1 MSKWLAAIAACIP
14 LAVHSADP
22 PAGVV
27 GKDGWLFYRYELI
40 DPSLAADSRTTVQ
53 LIARLASV
61 LARND
66 IALLVTLVPVKMRI
80 YASHLPDD
88 FKLTPYMNRQYDEL
102 ADLFRARKVKFADL
116 NGPFLASPKRDGDTP
131 LFLRLDTHWSPVGA
145 LAAAEAIKSA
155 IDADPA
161 LKSIVDAVPAR
172 KATLTWSPQQK
183 PLPVNDLVPQLPKG
197 APSFPPETVLSF
209 TVEREKIP
217 TGLLD
222 DAAGPRITL
231 VGSSYSSDWTLFPD
245 ALRYALQRDVL
256 SISVPANRGSWAGIE
271 SYLRDES
278 FQGQPPK
285 LIVWEWPERDMHAP
299 PDFRYREARYRIDN
313 TEWLLRAAAWA
324 TFRCDAASATVK
336 SMTGKLA
343 TPGAS
348 TDSDFVEISFSRPLD
363 KLEYFS
369 AQVLTDGSA
378 RVRIEATGPGAKP
391 RTFDVESVDAAEA
404 HVLKTPLFSGGKGY
418 DKVRLYPGK
427 THRFSVA
434 QARVCRQMEGLL
446 E

>member
-1 MSKWLAAIAACIP
+1 MSKWLAALAACIP
-14 LAVHSADP
+14 FAVAAADP
-22 PAGVV
+22 PPGVV

-53 LIARLASV
+53 LISRLAKV
-61 LARND
+61 LARSD
-66 IALLVTLVPVKMRI
+66 VALLVTLVPVKMRV
-80 YASHLPDD
+80 YSGHLPDD
-88 FKLTPYMNRQYDEL
+88 FKLTPYMSRQYDEL
-102 ADLFRARKVKFADL
+102 ADLFRARKVAFADL
-116 NGPFLASPKRDGDTP
+116 NGPFLASPKRESDTP
-131 LFLRLDTHWSPVGA
+131 LFLRLDTHWSPTGA
-145 LAAAEAIKSA
+145 LAAAEAIKAA

-161 LKSIVDAVPAR
+161 LKAIVDSVPVH
-172 KATLTWSPQQK
+172 KATLAWSEQK
-183 PLPVNDLVPQLPKG
+183 TKLPVNDLVPQLPKG
-197 APSFPPETVLSF
+197 APSFAPETVLSF
-209 TVEREKIP
+209 IVEREKVP

-245 ALRYALQRDVL
+245 ALRYALQRDML
-256 SISVPANRGSWAGIE
+256 SISVPANRGSWVGME

-278 FQGQPPK
+278 FQAQPPK

-299 PDFRYREARYRIDN
+299 PDFKYREARYRIDN

-324 TFRCDAASATVK
+324 TFKCDAANVSVK
-336 SMTGKLA
+336 STSGKLA

-348 TDSDFVEISFSRPLD
+348 TDGDFVEVAFSRPLD

-378 RVRIEATGPGAKP
+378 RVRVEATGPGAKA
-391 RTFDVESVDAAEA
+391 RTFEVESVDAAEP
-404 HVLKTPLFSGGKGY
+404 HVFKTPLFSGGKGY

-427 THRFSVA
+427 THRFSVGE
-434 QARVCRQMEGLL
+434 ARVCRQMEGLL